1 MKIKWLS
8 TKWPVLI
15 SSHVWT
21 FFCCF
26 HLLLHWCCVGGLWN
40 AGSRSRF
47 LIHQHMGVGVQSSLS
62 PLSSPSLS
70 PFLPSPLSPLS
81 LLPLSSLLNL
91 TCAKEH
97 WPDNG
102 NAKMPAM
109 NIVIKFPKAQTDPI
123 WFYQGTFSAHS
134 RFIASMC
141 NIVGVGVMARMFQ
154 MIWQSQWDLD
164 NMRVIPAQHRES
176 TDRLSCKGSLA
187 GTCWDYSR

>member
-1 MKIKWLS
+1 MS
-8 TKWPVLI
+8 EH
-15 SSHVWT
+15 SSVVSI
-21 FFCCF
+21 CCF
-26 HLLLHWCCVGGLWN
+26 IGAVLGDFGMQVLGQGFSFTNTWAWGYKVLSLLSLLLP
-40 AGSRSRF
+40 
-47 LIHQHMGVGVQSSLS
+47 S
-62 PLSSPSLS
+62 PLSSP
-70 PFLPSPLSPLS
+70 LPSPPLS

-154 MIWQSQWDLD
+154 MIRQSQWDLD

-187 GTCWDYSR
+187 GTC